1 VATDF
6 ACDPSGIQA
15 RAGQRIHLKLQNNG
29 SVAHDL
35 SLSVLAITQGGAW

>member
-6 ACDPSGIQA
+6 ACDPPGIQA
-15 RAGQRIHLKLQNNG
+15 RAGQRIRLKLPNNG
-29 SVAHDL
+29 SVGQDL